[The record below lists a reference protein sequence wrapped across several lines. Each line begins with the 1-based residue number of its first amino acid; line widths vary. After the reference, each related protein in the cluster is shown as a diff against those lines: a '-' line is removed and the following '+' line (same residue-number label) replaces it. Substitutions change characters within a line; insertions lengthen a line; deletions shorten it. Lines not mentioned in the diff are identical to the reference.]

1 MHPKGRHLM
10 RKAFLILSVLTLV
23 ACGRKD
29 DDVAADSP
37 AAATAPS
44 LTFAD
49 FAGRWSL
56 QLLGD
61 MSDSVLAT
69 YELNATADGSS
80 WTLTPS
86 GREPIPVRAAVEGDS
101 LELDAGPY
109 KGTTPANVNVTTH
122 AVSRLEGGV
131 LVGSFVSQY
140 ALAGGDSVVRGRV
153 RGTRVP

>member
-1 MHPKGRHLM
+1 M
-10 RKAFLILSVLTLV
+10 RRTFLVFAAITLF
-23 ACGRKD
+23 ACGRSD

-37 AAATAPS
+37 AAAAAPS

-49 FAGRWSL
+49 FAGRWSI
-56 QLLGD
+56 QLLSD
-61 MSDSVLAT
+61 MSDSVLAS

-80 WTLTPS
+80 WTLTPT
-86 GREPIPVRAAVEGDS
+86 GREPIPIRAAVAGDS

-109 KGTTPANVNVTTH
+109 KTTTPANVDVTTH
-122 AVSRLEGGV
+122 AVSRLEGGM
-131 LVGSFVSQY
+131 LIGKFESQY